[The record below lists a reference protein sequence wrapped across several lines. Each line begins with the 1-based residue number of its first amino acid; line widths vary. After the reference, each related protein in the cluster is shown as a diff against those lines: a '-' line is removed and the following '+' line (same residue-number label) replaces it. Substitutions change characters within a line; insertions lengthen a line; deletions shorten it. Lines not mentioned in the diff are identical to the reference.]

1 MRGRVK
7 NPSMVVFYP
16 VALKWQLE
24 SLDGS
29 LVLFK
34 SSACEEAFKTI
45 SQIPDSIIASV
56 VYLFTSSSVPVCF
69 HNPLIISVRSHCFW
83 NGENRQHE

>member
-1 MRGRVK
+1 MK

-24 SLDGS
+24 NLDGF
-29 LVLFK
+29 LLLFK
-34 SSACEEAFKTI
+34 SSAWKEAFKSI

-69 HNPLIISVRSHCFW
+69 HNPLIYFSVFSVFL
-83 NGENRQHE
+83 

>member
-1 MRGRVK
+1 
-7 NPSMVVFYP
+7 MVVFYP

-69 HNPLIISVRSHCFW
+69 HNPLIYFSAFSLFW